1 MMDNDDTIRNLLH
14 YGDEESE
21 NTTKQEEDH
30 STENDVDEKDTDDNV
45 KDTDDNLKDIEPEA
59 EESLEGE
66 TKKIEIP
73 QQISSMD
80 NTENEDEN
88 EEYFSSA
95 SEPDKDEKISNIDN
109 DEYFYDN
116 TEEKNTMPKKKKI
129 IILALSA
136 IGIFILMTVF
146 SMIDTGMVGNYKK
159 NFSANLIKLFDNMGI
174 DISKKTL
181 PTVGPITDTSSISE
195 DSVVGDTNQE
205 QTKVKATPSATEPPE
220 YNTEVEFS
228 ALVPFE
234 SASES
239 DFMVYKKGIVC
250 AKTNYLCYINSSG
263 ETEWEIATSVVDPI
277 IKAEG
282 DYILIAQQG
291 GTKLC
296 LYNGNKLLYDTDTDG
311 NILSCSVSSNGDVVV
326 VVNRKSYKGAFSVYN
341 NDGNEIYSWSSG
353 SRLILSADIAAS
365 SRRVAVSLLDTEST
379 VKSSILLFNIN
390 KEDSYA
396 YAEFDDTILF
406 DVVFIDNTVNAFG
419 DNAMVGMNTS
429 GKVLYD
435 KRFDDVDLINYSM
448 DTTGTK
454 VMVFNS
460 ENIPMMN
467 IYNSSG
473 VLKYT
478 ITTQSQADYVDIDS
492 YNIIYNDNRDVFLG
506 KPNSSNISKFT
517 ASMDIKKLILL
528 DSKSFVIV
536 YSNSLEFVEM

>member
-88 EEYFSSA
+88 EEYFSSD
-95 SEPDKDEKISNIDN
+95 SEPEKDEKNADIDN
-109 DEYFYDN
+109 DEYFYEN
-116 TEEKNTMPKKKKI
+116 TEEKNTMSKKKKI

-136 IGIFILMTVF
+136 VGIFILMTVF

-159 NFSANLIKLFDNMGI
+159 NFSANLITLFGNMGI
-174 DISKKTL
+174 DISKKPL
-181 PTVGPITDTSSISE
+181 PTVGPVTDTSSISE
-195 DSVVGDTNQE
+195 DSVAGDINQE
-205 QTKVKATPSATEPPE
+205 QTKVKSTPSATEPPE

-296 LYNGNKLLYDTDTDG
+296 LYNGNELLYDTDTDG
-311 NILSCSVSSNGDVVV
+311 NILTCSVSSNGDVVV
-326 VVNRKSYKGAFSVYN
+326 VLNRKSYKGAFSVYN

-365 SRRVAVSLLDTEST
+365 SRRVAVSLLDTDST

-396 YAEFDDTILF
+396 YADFDDTILF
-406 DVVFIDNTVNAFG
+406 DVVFVDNNINAFG

-448 DTTGTK
+448 DKTGTK

-492 YNIIYNDNRDVFLG
+492 YNIIYNDNRDIFLG
-506 KPNSSNISKFT
+506 KPNSRNISKFT

-528 DSKSFVIV
+528 NSKSFVIV